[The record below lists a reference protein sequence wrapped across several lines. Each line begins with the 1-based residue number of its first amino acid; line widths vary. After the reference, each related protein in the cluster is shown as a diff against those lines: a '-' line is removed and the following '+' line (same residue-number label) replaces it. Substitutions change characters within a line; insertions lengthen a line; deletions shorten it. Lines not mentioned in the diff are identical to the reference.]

1 MVGISRF
8 KTLTAVTAVSLA
20 LFSGSIMAEKV
31 AGVELAPTMMV
42 GEQELAFNGAGI
54 RKKLFIKLYVGSLYA
69 GQSSSDAAALVAADK
84 PMAIRI
90 NVLSD
95 LLTRDKMVKALN
107 EGFEQSTGG
116 DTAPVQEGIDQLM
129 GLMQDKIRPGNSM
142 TLAYEPG
149 VGTHVMRNGEA
160 LSVVPGL
167 PFKQALFGIWL
178 SDSPA
183 QDSLKKAML
192 GN

>member
-1 MVGISRF
+1 MVGLSRLRTITAIS
-8 KTLTAVTAVSLA
+8 AVSLA
-20 LFSGSIMAEKV
+20 LLSGSSLAAKV
-31 AGVELAPTMMV
+31 AGVELAPTLIV

-69 GQSSSDAAALVAADK
+69 GQGSSDAAAVVAADE

-107 EGFEQSTGG
+107 DGFDQSTGG
-116 DTAPVQEGIDQLM
+116 NTAPVQAGIDQLM
-129 GLMQDKIRPGNSM
+129 ELMQDKIRPGNSI

-149 VGTHVMRNGEA
+149 VGTHVMRDGEA